1 MNYFVKLLL
10 KMRSV
15 FLAVASAR
23 AAAAIAL
30 FVAASAFSAAA
41 SASAA
46 AASAFCA
53 AASSFAAI
61 SSKRL
66 LAASARAAA
75 ALDSCADC
83 IACFK
88 RALSFWLRPQP
99 LNVKRLIKPATP
111 IAIPEIYFLRIPSL
125 EINIFL
131 SPLSL
136 LVYLR
141 YYLPISQ
148 FISKKLFLKR
158 SLVNFFFL
166 TRPIKNKNKIFL
178 GSIIVALLIFMFS
191 VPSRASRRPFIV
203 IDKAT
208 QTLTVFKNG
217 RKVESFPVSLG
228 LDSYSDKRKRGDCA
242 TPEGC
247 FYITYKKPDSK
258 YYLFMGLSYPNRVD
272 AWWAYRRKLITVF
285 QMMKIWRAIKL
296 KSSPP
301 TTTALGGAI
310 GIHGGGVFKKGV
322 RDWTEGCIALN
333 NIAMSKLYNNSY
345 IGEKVVILNSKKDF
359 FSMMLPFALP
369 YDPITSYDS
378 CLTLNTN
385 LGKIVLLLRQEPDY
399 SRFLE
404 LFWIKD
410 KMHTIII
417 KDKNADGILGFEDS
431 IRGIKEGTKTL
442 EKQKLYNELLRAC
455 KNALIRG
462 KVNPG
467 CSNLFR

>member
-10 KMRSV
+10 KIRSV

-30 FVAASAFSAAA
+30 LVAAFAFSAAA

-75 ALDSCADC
+75 ALDSCADW

-111 IAIPEIYFLRIPSL
+111 IAIPEIYLLRIPSL
-125 EINIFL
+125 EINMFL
-131 SPLSL
+131 SPLL
-136 LVYLR
+136 LVYLKPKR
-141 YYLPISQ
+141 MTIFFEDQ
-148 FISKKLFLKR
+148 VKRLFLKR
-158 SLVNFFFL
+158 SLVNFFFF
-166 TRPIKNKNKIFL
+166 TRPIKEKIEIFL
-178 GSIIVALLIFMFS
+178 IITLSLVISPLTSQAYQKK
-191 VPSRASRRPFIV
+191 VIV
-203 IDKAT
+203 VDKAT
-208 QTLTVFKNG
+208 QNLTIFKG
-217 RKVESFPVSLG
+217 DKKLVTFPVSLG
-228 LDSYSDKRKRGDCA
+228 LDSYSNKIKRGDCA

-258 YYLFMGLSYPNRVD
+258 YYLFMGISYPNRID

-285 QMMKIWRAIKL
+285 QMMKIWRAIRL

-310 GIHGGGVFKKGV
+310 GIHGGGVFKNGI

-333 NIAMSKLYNNSY
+333 NYDILRLYNDSY
-345 IGEKVVILNSKKDF
+345 VGEKVVILDSKKDF

-378 CLTLNTN
+378 CLTLKTR
-385 LGKIVLLLRQEPDY
+385 LGKIVLILRQKPDY

-410 KMHTIII
+410 KQHTIII
-417 KDKNADGILGFEDS
+417 KDKNGDGILGFEDS
-431 IRGIKEGTKTL
+431 IRDIKERVSIK
-442 EKQKLYNELLRAC
+442 KDQKLYNRLLKAC
-455 KNALIRG
+455 KDALKKG
-462 KVNPG
+462 EVFPG
-467 CSNLFR
+467 CNSSFK

>member
-10 KMRSV
+10 KIRSV

-30 FVAASAFSAAA
+30 LVAASAFSAAA

-53 AASSFAAI
+53 AASSLAAI
-61 SSKRL
+61 SSRRL

-75 ALDSCADC
+75 ALDCCADW
-83 IACFK
+83 IACFR

-111 IAIPEIYFLRIPSL
+111 IAIPEIYFLRNPSL
-125 EINIFL
+125 VINIFL
-131 SPLSL
+131 SPLI
-136 LVYLR
+136 LVYLKHKMV
-141 YYLPISQ
+141 YLFEDQI
-148 FISKKLFLKR
+148 KKFFLKR

-166 TRPIKNKNKIFL
+166 TRPIKKKNKIFL
-178 GSIIVALLIFMFS
+178 VIALIFIILS
-191 VPSRASRRPFIV
+191 INSYAYQRRIIV

-208 QTLTVFKNG
+208 QSLTVFKGN
-217 RKVESFPVSLG
+217 KKLNIFPISLG
-228 LDSYSDKRKRGDCA
+228 LDSYSNKIKRGDCA

-258 YYLFMGLSYPNRVD
+258 YYLFMGISYPNRID
-272 AWWAYRRKLITVF
+272 AWWAYRRKLISIF
-285 QMMKIWRAIKL
+285 QMIKIWRAIKL

-301 TTTALGGAI
+301 TTTELGGAI
-310 GIHGGGVFKKGV
+310 GIHGGGVFKDGI

-333 NIAMSKLYNNSY
+333 NKDMLKLYNNSY
-345 IGEKVVILNSKKDF
+345 VGEKVVILDSKKNF

-369 YDPITSYDS
+369 YDPISSYDS
-378 CLTLNTN
+378 CLCLKTK
-385 LGKIVLLLRQEPDY
+385 LGKIILILRQKPDY

-410 KMHTIII
+410 KKHTIII
-417 KDKNADGILGFEDS
+417 KDKNADGVLGFEDS
-431 IRGIKEGTKTL
+431 IEGLRKDLQTK
-442 EKQKLYNELLRAC
+442 EKQKLYNKLLNAC
-455 KNALIRG
+455 KEALKRG
-462 KVNPG
+462 EVSPG
-467 CSNLFR
+467 CSNKP